1 MRDDRQGSKRTSRN
15 SRGCRL
21 VSSLLNE
28 RISYRIVHFQSTRF
42 FSPTLS
48 PNFSSLSF
56 LFFPFSR
63 SREVVEPILIRLRP
77 VEKRVQ
83 RRKVRDRKVREFLY
97 LPGILIYKYAPASR
111 NPLFFQNFF
120 PQPSLERTS
129 HPALLT
135 LCRRLAEKKKERKEK
150 GRKARF
156 ERFRLISTGNS
167 FDRRFLAIKIG
178 FENGNKITVAFPKTK
193 NAQQLRQQYS

>member
-1 MRDDRQGSKRTSRN
+1 MELVSGCCYSPFGSCFTGDFTGKKRRKAGVVRDDRQGSKRTSRN

-56 LFFPFSR
+56 LFFSLLR

-120 PQPSLERTS
+120 PQPSLRKNFS
-129 HPALLT
+129 PCAFNSLS
-135 LCRRLAEKKKERKEK
+135 AFGGKKKGKKKAERRDLNDF
-150 GRKARF
+150 G
-156 ERFRLISTGNS
+156 
-167 FDRRFLAIKIG
+167 
-178 FENGNKITVAFPKTK
+178 
-193 NAQQLRQQYS
+193 